1 MVQTHR
7 HCSPFVSYIY
17 HSFGYHCPS
26 DEIQA
31 MKSAN
36 IISRIAILRGV
47 TTQVKF
53 RSFFNLLR
61 IDATCFSMSSF
72 DHIDDEAR
80 IISQPPGKFI
90 PAFSNVL

>member
-1 MVQTHR
+1 MNG
-7 HCSPFVSYIY
+7 IY
-17 HSFGYHCPS
+17 RLFGYHCPS

-36 IISRIAILRGV
+36 IISRIASLRGV
-47 TTQVKF
+47 TTQVKL
-53 RSFFNLLR
+53 RSFYNLLR
-61 IDATCFSMSSF
+61 IDATCYPISSF

-80 IISQPPGKFI
+80 ITSQPPGKFN